1 MNPRALARA
10 SEPQTA
16 GAFNEIFA
24 ALACSVAHA
33 RDAAIEIR
41 FHPAV
46 ARPYALAAERGLFLL
61 QVQNTAIIN
70 REAQPLTVTGVEFE
84 LLSSGES
91 VAETRRLGTNDI
103 ARAAAGGAQLQ
114 ASGMLELLAFQFGAE
129 KLLPSSSKLRDS
141 PTLAP
146 GDALYIG
153 PQVFAFRGARDKVRV
168 RVKATV
174 AGESLDASEALA
186 VLGETKHGYR
196 LPLKGTW
203 YVGAGATPHSHHR
216 WVVPQEFA
224 FDLLRTG
231 ADGRTHRST
240 GTKRAEYFA
249 YGETVFAAGPGK
261 VVAAVGDEAETD
273 DDLIRPGESMEKYF
287 ERVKKTQGQRLA
299 RGARGVVGNHIVI
312 EHADGEHS
320 VYAHLK
326 PGSLKV
332 KAGERVAAGQAIAA
346 VGTSG
351 NSTEPHLHFHIADG
365 PDPMRSAGIP
375 VRFDA
380 LHIHNADFPRPPQT
394 GDFVEHR

>member
-1 MNPRALARA
+1 MKSIALLL
-10 SEPQTA
+10 
-16 GAFNEIFA
+16 A
-24 ALACSVAHA
+24 ALAGSIAHA

-41 FHPAV
+41 FHPGSV
-46 ARPYALAAERGLFLL
+46 RPYALASERGLFSLL
-61 QVQNTAIIN
+61 VQHTAIIN
-70 REAQPLTVTGVEFE
+70 REAQPLTVTAIEFE
-84 LLSSGES
+84 VLGADN
-91 VAETRRLGTNDI
+91 VVETRRLGAQDI

-114 ASGMLELLAFQFGAE
+114 ASGTLELLAFQFGGE
-129 KLLPSSSKLRDS
+129 KLLPPSSKLRDG

-153 PQVFAFRGARDKVRV
+153 PQLFAFRGARDKVRV

-174 AGESLDASEALA
+174 AGEALDASEVLA
-186 VLGETKHGYR
+186 ILGETKHAYR

-216 WVVPQEFA
+216 WVVTQEFA

-231 ADGRTHRST
+231 ADGKTHRGNAT
-240 GTKRAEYFA
+240 RRADYLA
-249 YGETVFAAGPGK
+249 YGEPVFAAGPGK

-287 ERVKKTQGQRLA
+287 ERVKKTQGLRLA
-299 RGARGVVGNHIVI
+299 RGVRGVVGNHIVI

-332 KAGERVAAGQAIAA
+332 KVGARVAAGRPIAA

-351 NSTEPHLHFHIADG
+351 NSTEPHLHFHVADG
-365 PDPMRSAGIP
+365 PDPMRAAGIP

-380 LHIHNADFPRPPQT
+380 LHIRNADFPRPPQT
-394 GDFVEHR
+394 GDFVEQR

>member
-1 MNPRALARA
+1 MKSIAVLL
-10 SEPQTA
+10 
-16 GAFNEIFA
+16 A
-24 ALACSVAHA
+24 ALACCAAHA

-41 FHPAV
+41 FHPAGV
-46 ARPYALAAERGLFLL
+46 RPYALASERGLFSLL
-61 QVQNTAIIN
+61 VQNTAIIN
-70 REAQPLTVTGVEFE
+70 REAQPLTVTGIEFE
-84 LLSSGES
+84 VLSGDA
-91 VAETRRLGTNDI
+91 VVETRRLGTQDI

-114 ASGMLELLAFQFGAE
+114 SSGMLDLLAFQFGGE
-129 KLLPSSSKLRDS
+129 KLLPPPAKLRDS

-153 PQVFAFRGARDKVRV
+153 PQMFAFRGTRDKVRV

-174 AGESLDASEALA
+174 AGEALDAAEALA
-186 VLGETKHGYR
+186 ILGETKHAYR

-203 YVGAGATPHSHHR
+203 FVGAGATPHSHHR
-216 WVVPQEFA
+216 WVVAQEFA
-224 FDLLRTG
+224 FDLLRMG
-231 ADGRTHRST
+231 ADGRTHRGN
-240 GTKRAEYFA
+240 GTKRGDYLA
-249 YGETVFAAGPGK
+249 YGEPVFAAGHGK
-261 VVAAVGDEAETD
+261 VVAAVGDEPETD
-273 DDLIRPGESMEKYF
+273 NDLIRPGESMERYF
-287 ERVKKTQGQRLA
+287 ERVKKTQGVRLA

-312 EHADGEHS
+312 EHGDGEHS

-332 KAGERVAAGQAIAA
+332 RVGERVTAGQPIAA

-365 PDPMRSAGIP
+365 PDPMRAAGIP

-380 LHIHNADFPRPPQT
+380 LHIRNADFPRPPQT